1 MSTAGILGLGAIA
14 GATIFIGLP
23 IGRMRGLSGATRA
36 LLNAIAMGILLFLV
50 WDVLTAAVEPVESRL
65 GMVTKPAEHPGTSE
79 SWWGFLGHAGLLA
92 VGLGVGLLALVYYDR
107 LLPRRRSVGG
117 SSIGP
122 GAAAVE
128 EFAQRASTPSA
139 GRSLAM
145 TIAIG
150 IGLHNFAE
158 GLAIGQSASAGDISL
173 AVLLVIG
180 FALHNATEGFGIV
193 GPMAGDAER
202 PSWGFLAL
210 LGLIAGGPTFLGTA
224 VGQAFDSDA
233 VSIAFLA
240 LAAGSILY
248 VVIQL
253 VGVAMRSG
261 HKHMLYWGVFL
272 GLVLGFATDFV
283 VTAAGV

>member
-23 IGRMRGLSGATRA
+23 IGRMRGLSGSTRA

-65 GMVTKPAEHPGTSE
+65 DLVTKPAEHPGTTE

-117 SSIGP
+117 SSVGP

-128 EFAQRASTPSA
+128 EFTPTGVFDDPA
-139 GRSLAM
+139 RRLALL
-145 TIAIG
+145 IATG

-158 GLAIGQSASAGDISL
+158 GLAIGQSAASDEISL
-173 AVLLVIG
+173 AVMLVIG
-180 FALHNATEGFGIV
+180 FGLHNATE
-193 GPMAGDAER
+193 
-202 PSWGFLAL
+202 
-210 LGLIAGGPTFLGTA
+210 
-224 VGQAFDSDA
+224 
-233 VSIAFLA
+233 
-240 LAAGSILY
+240 
-248 VVIQL
+248 
-253 VGVAMRSG
+253 
-261 HKHMLYWGVFL
+261 
-272 GLVLGFATDFV
+272 
-283 VTAAGV
+283 